1 MSGPY
6 SGGSAVG
13 GSGTGEGQ
21 TTVVGAR
28 RGLSPDEKKQLCDL
42 MCKCGRIGVAIATKK
57 GSRIL
62 RQKCVAGR
70 LNLANTTSRVMTGKP
85 TEYLPEVPYDMRPK
99 PPAPPVPIM
108 EDDDPLTPV
117 GGLLDWI
124 QEKWPG
130 KLGGYIKGKKAGLD
144 QIRRPDVVI
153 VNDPSQPPVQSNIK
167 AVVEMKFDDG
177 FGYGQEIAYKRIAGG
192 DSKYVSLRRADCPC
206 DDEKS
211 QGKPA
216 RSTQTQSET
225 DELFG
230 TNTSGMNAA
239 GPFGVPPVP
248 PISPGAAFP

>member
-1 MSGPY
+1 
-6 SGGSAVG
+6 
-13 GSGTGEGQ
+13 
-21 TTVVGAR
+21 
-28 RGLSPDEKKQLCDL
+28 
-42 MCKCGRIGVAIATKK
+42 
-57 GSRIL
+57 
-62 RQKCVAGR
+62 
-70 LNLANTTSRVMTGKP
+70 
-85 TEYLPEVPYDMRPK
+85 
-99 PPAPPVPIM
+99 M

-216 RSTQTQSET
+216 RSAQTQSDT